1 MLSVLARAP
10 GSRFS
15 EAAQLDLARAQ
26 AQHAAL
32 LELLRTLGA
41 RIELA
46 PDAPEAS
53 PYSCCIGDLA
63 IDLGDV
69 VVLGRPAHVE
79 RHGELAWLESVLD
92 RLETPRA
99 RPRLRI
105 DAPATLEGPDV
116 VREED
121 FVFVG
126 QSPRTN
132 HAGLKQLAIALLA
145 HGMLVKA
152 VEVRRAAHLANAC
165 APIGNGAWL
174 VHAAQ
179 LGLSRLQGLDA
190 IEAPQGE
197 PQAPALLALPHAFVV
212 PASAPR
218 TLEGLLARGLSAH
231 ACDVSEFERA
241 GISLRSLVLPIGAAS
256 SGR

>member
-1 MLSVLARAP
+1 MLTVLACTPGPRFAGATAAGGAP
-10 GSRFS
+10 P
-15 EAAQLDLARAQ
+15 DVARAR

-32 LELLRTLGA
+32 LELLRSLGA
-41 RIELA
+41 HVELA
-46 PDAPEAS
+46 PAAPEAS
-53 PYSCCIGDLA
+53 PYSCCSGDLA

-69 VVLGRPAHVE
+69 VVLGRPAHAE
-79 RHGELAWLESVLD
+79 RRGELAWVEAQFDAHRGAGV
-92 RLETPRA
+92 PRI
-99 RPRLRI
+99 RI

-121 FVFVG
+121 FVFIG

-174 VHAAQ
+174 VRAAH

-190 IEAPQGE
+190 IEAPHGE
-197 PQAPALLALPHAFVV
+197 PHAPALLALPHAFVV
-212 PASAPR
+212 PASAPN
-218 TLEGLLARGLSAH
+218 TLEGLLARGLTAH

-241 GISLRSLVLPIGAAS
+241 GIALRSLVLPIG
-256 SGR
+256 R